1 MWTNDIP
8 YIHLYRIF
16 SQKRQQQ
23 MYNNMQAIEGIS
35 EKIPETLYT
44 VFCQTRTFHNSQ
56 KLVSK

>member
-44 VFCQTRTFHNSQ
+44 VF
-56 KLVSK
+56 